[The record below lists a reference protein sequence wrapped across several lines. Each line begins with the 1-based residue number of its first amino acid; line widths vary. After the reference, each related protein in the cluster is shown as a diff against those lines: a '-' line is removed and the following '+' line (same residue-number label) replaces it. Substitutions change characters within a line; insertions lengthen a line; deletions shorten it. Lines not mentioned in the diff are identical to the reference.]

1 MIRKLGRLLPY
12 LREQRGLL
20 AIIVLLTMMASAITV
35 AQPWP
40 LKVLV
45 DHALGDAA
53 APNWMTHSL
62 SAVGLQPSSKLLLLI
77 AAAATLLIFIASSA
91 FDVAL
96 SWAWMA
102 AGQGMVYSL
111 AGDVFARLE
120 RLSLGYHRRHS
131 VGESLDRL
139 TFDTWSVYTITSQ
152 VLVSPF
158 QRMATM
164 VCIGWVACQ
173 MDAGLT
179 VITFAVTPLVA
190 AAVAY
195 FGPRLKRRAKR
206 GREAQSR
213 IARFVH
219 QTVTSMPLVQA
230 FSAEPR
236 NQAKFNALA
245 EDAIA
250 TNRSGVLVNKSF
262 NLITGLATTASIAVV
277 MYAGSQRVL
286 AGSFSI
292 GTLLVFLAY
301 TRILQDATS
310 QLLLA
315 YAKLKTAEASV
326 DRLVELLDADD
337 EVRQSPT
344 AVPPPHLPGRRGAEV
359 RFENVTF
366 GYEPARPVLHDISLT
381 LLPGECVAVVGPT
394 GAGKTTLAAMIP
406 RFFDPWQGR
415 ILLNGIELRDLQLDG
430 LRAQIALVM
439 QDCSLLPLTVWE
451 NIALGRSQAS
461 RDEIMLAARAAHA
474 DEFIRALP
482 QGYDTILGQRGS
494 TLSGGQKQ
502 RLAIARALVADTPV
516 VIMDEPTSALDV
528 QTERETIDALEGLI
542 AGRTTI
548 VIAHRFSTIRRAD
561 RVVVLEQGRIVE
573 QGVPQDLLLGDTRFA
588 RLHSLQYAPMKV
600 GA

>member
-1 MIRKLGRLLPY
+1 MIRKLLRLLPY
-12 LREQRGLL
+12 LREQRSLL
-20 AIIVLLTMMASAITV
+20 VTIVVLTVTASAITV

-40 LKVLV
+40 MKILV
-45 DHALGDAA
+45 DYALGDMAAPSWITGGLDSVGLSSSGWSLVLVAA
-53 APNWMTHSL
+53 AVTL
-62 SAVGLQPSSKLLLLI
+62 AVFIVGSAL
-77 AAAATLLIFIASSA
+77 
-91 FDVAL
+91 DVAL

-152 VLVSPF
+152 VLVSPL
-158 QRMATM
+158 QRLTTIA
-164 VCIGWVACQ
+164 CIGWVAYQ
-173 MDAGLT
+173 MDVWLT
-179 VITFAVTPLVA
+179 LTTFAVTPLLALSV
-190 AAVAY
+190 VY

-206 GREAQSR
+206 NREAQAR

-230 FSAEPR
+230 FCAAPR
-236 NQAKFNALA
+236 NQATFHSLA
-245 EDAIA
+245 EDAVAA
-250 TNRSGVLVNKSF
+250 TRSGVLVNKSF
-262 NLITGLATTASIAVV
+262 SLINGLATTASIAIVT
-277 MYAGSQRVL
+277 YAGSQRVL

-301 TRILQDATS
+301 TRTLQDASS

-315 YAKLKTAEASV
+315 YGKLKTAEASL
-326 DRLVELLDADD
+326 DRLLELLDAQD
-337 EVRQSPT
+337 VVQQSPT
-344 AVPPPHLPGRRGAEV
+344 AVPPPSLPGRRGAEI

-366 GYEPARPVLHDISLT
+366 GYEPKRPVLRDISLT
-381 LLPGECVAVVGPT
+381 VLPGECIALVGPT

-415 ILLNGIELRDLQLDG
+415 VLLNGLDLRDLQLNG
-430 LRAQIALVM
+430 LRQQAALVM

-451 NIALGRSQAS
+451 NIALGRPEAS
-461 RDEIMLAARAAHA
+461 CDEIVAAARAAHA

-482 QGYDTILGQRGS
+482 NGYDTVLGQRGS
-494 TLSGGQKQ
+494 TLSGGQRQ
-502 RLAIARALVADTPV
+502 RLAIARALVTDAP
-516 VIMDEPTSALDV
+516 IILMDEPTSALDV
-528 QTERETIDALEGLI
+528 QTEMMTIGAVERLI
-542 AGRTTI
+542 EGRTTI
-548 VIAHRFSTIRRAD
+548 IIAHRLSTIRRAHK
-561 RVVVLEQGRIVE
+561 VVVLDEGRIVE
-573 QGVPQDLLLGDTRFA
+573 QGTPQNLLLGDTRFA
-588 RLHSLQYAPMKV
+588 RLHALQYAPIKV